1 MLVETYPVKP
11 AKIGN
16 SHGFRMDASLF
27 KEHPELLTGQ
37 YEAAYL
43 GPGVVL
49 MRLREDSEATASPAD
64 DVDPVMEAYLLWT
77 ERALASQPELLV
89 PMSAQEFI
97 RAEELVAGVT
107 VDIENDRLP
116 DDFELP

>member
-16 SHGFRMDASLF
+16 SNGFRMDAALF
-27 KEHPELLTGQ
+27 REHPELLTGQ

-43 GPGVVL
+43 GRGVVL
-49 MRLREDSEATASPAD
+49 MRRREESEATEVPAD
-64 DVDPVMEAYLLWT
+64 YVDPVMEAYLLWT
-77 ERALASQPELLV
+77 ERAMASRPELLI

-107 VDIENDRLP
+107 VDIENDSLP
-116 DDFELP
+116 YDFVLP